1 MRFLNVVITI
11 LLILLYAHKISI
23 KTLLFAI
30 SSSFLIIFANLQND
44 YFDKE
49 IDAKK
54 GIKRVILSPFY
65 QFLILFVSL
74 IISFFIEIKL
84 FLLFLLMFILISYY
98 NIFGSKK
105 PFGFLITSLIISIGV
120 SSLGIVFGFKKELF
134 YLIIFSFLFN
144 VIREIVKSYIDYDY
158 DFGFRNT
165 IAISISKNKT
175 RILLRF
181 LLIFLFLSLIFASIT
196 LSNFYFFLYGIFT
209 GIIFFF
215 YLLDLFS
222 ERILSKI
229 LKFLMFLGFLILL
242 F

>member
-11 LLILLYAHKISI
+11 LLIWLYAHEISI

-44 YFDKE
+44 YFDRE

-74 IISFFIEIKL
+74 IISFFIELKL
-84 FLLFLLMFILISYY
+84 FLSFLLMFILISYY
-98 NIFGSKK
+98 NILGSKK

-120 SSLGIVFGFKKELF
+120 SSLGIVFGFKKELI

-158 DFGFRNT
+158 DFGFRRT
-165 IAISISKNKT
+165 IAIFISKNGT
-175 RILLRF
+175 RILIKF
-181 LLIFLFLSLIFASIT
+181 LLIFLFLSLIFVSAI
-196 LSNFYFFLYGIFT
+196 LNDVYFSLYGVFS
-209 GIIFFF
+209 GIIFFL
-215 YLLDLFS
+215 YILNLFS
-222 ERILSKI
+222 EKVLSKI